1 MSEDSREIRRQI
13 IRRRKS
19 LDPGFIGSASAA
31 IASEFCRHEAFWRA
45 ESIAAYMAVNGEV
58 DTGRIMQAAWLRKKR
73 IFLPVMA
80 GKRLKFSE
88 LKKGAKMLANPVG
101 ILEPVYKKQD
111 LKPPG
116 SLEIVLVPLVAFDRN
131 LNRVGMGG
139 GYYDRAF
146 AFSKLRKKWRKP
158 LLVGVAYS
166 FQQVDKI
173 NPEAWD
179 VPLHAVITEEQ
190 VFFTPS
196 YRTEDQ

>member
-1 MSEDSREIRRQI
+1 MSEASRDLRRRI

-19 LDPGFIGSASAA
+19 LDPGFIESASAA
-31 IASEFCRHEAFWRA
+31 IAAEFCGRQAFWRA
-45 ESIAAYMAVNGEV
+45 GSITAYMAVNGEV
-58 DTGRIMQAAWLRKKR
+58 DTGRIMETAWLRKKR

-80 GKRLKFSE
+80 GGHLKFSE
-88 LKKGAKMLANPVG
+88 LKKGAKMRANPFG

-116 SLEIVLVPLVAFDRN
+116 SLEIVLVPLVAFDGN

-146 AFSKLRKKWRKP
+146 AFSKFRKNWHKP

-166 FQQVDKI
+166 FQKVDKI
-173 NPEAWD
+173 DAKAWD

-190 VFFTPS
+190 VFLPAAR
-196 YRTEDQ
+196 RTKEQ

>member
-1 MSEDSREIRRQI
+1 MNEDSRALRREM

-19 LDPGFIGSASAA
+19 LDPRFIESASAA
-31 IASEFCRHEAFWRA
+31 IAAAFCRHQAFWRTG
-45 ESIAAYMAVNGEV
+45 SIAAYMAANGEV

-73 IFLPVMA
+73 IFLPVMT
-80 GKRLKFSE
+80 GGHLKFSE
-88 LKKGAKMLANPVG
+88 LKKGGKMRANAFG

-111 LKPPG
+111 LKPPC

-131 LNRVGMGG
+131 FNRVGMGG

-146 AFSKLRKKWRKP
+146 AFSKFRKNWRKP

-173 NPEAWD
+173 NAEAWD
-179 VPLHAVITEEQ
+179 VPLHAVITEER
-190 VFFTPS
+190 VFLPQADH
-196 YRTEDQ
+196 EEVQ